1 VLAPVL
7 VAGFVLVLVLVLV
20 LALASVL
27 VVHEHGHPR
36 EHDAGNEDGHSP
48 RVPKTRH
55 PHQHG
60 S

>member
-1 VLAPVL
+1 MLAPVL
-7 VAGFVLVLVLVLV
+7 VVGFVLVLV
-20 LALASVL
+20 LALARVL
-27 VVHEHGHPR
+27 VLHEHGHRR

-60 S
+60 FQ